1 MVTWNRSHTRGNGGR
16 VYSVSRGA
24 STKTVRMPVGS
35 QTAVQKKAT
44 RGGRLRPLP
53 GVDVRAPAASN
64 LSAVRD
70 GTAAPGTEIKLEGGA
85 RAGWAA
91 RALGKPLGMR
101 PIADRRRLT

>member
-1 MVTWNRSHTRGNGGR
+1 MEPVPHAWKRRARLFSFTRGFDEDREDAARLANG
-16 VYSVSRGA
+16 
-24 STKTVRMPVGS
+24 
-35 QTAVQKKAT
+35 VQKKAT